1 MHAMSATVAPL
12 ASVTT
17 TPAEPCV
24 AGPALFGAVIASGI
38 RRQPSIRLFCGVL
51 PGFAASSTAASVLG
65 EESNM
70 LSNIVPFHSWE
81 DFMKRLYRSSRDKKL
96 TGLCAGLGE
105 YFDLDP
111 VLFRLLFILLAF
123 FSGFGI
129 LAYLILCLMVPREE
143 TAGATTAQRLRRSA
157 SDRKIAG
164 VCGGLGEFTDIDPV
178 LFRAV
183 FIVLAFVGG
192 LGIILYLALWL
203 AMPPEHAPAA
213 TAVPQ

>member
-1 MHAMSATVAPL
+1 
-12 ASVTT
+12 
-17 TPAEPCV
+17 
-24 AGPALFGAVIASGI
+24 
-38 RRQPSIRLFCGVL
+38 
-51 PGFAASSTAASVLG
+51 
-65 EESNM
+65 M
-70 LSNIVPFHSWE
+70 LSDIVPFHSRE
-81 DFMKRLYRSSRDKKL
+81 DFMKRLYRSSREKKL
-96 TGLCAGLGE
+96 TGLCGGLGE

-123 FSGFGI
+123 CSGFGI

-143 TAGATTAQRLRRSA
+143 VAGAAAAQRLRRST

-192 LGIILYLALWL
+192 LGVVLYLALWI
-203 AMPPEHAPAA
+203 AMPQEHAPAA
-213 TAVPQ
+213 APLPQ